1 MTTSSANPF
10 LNKRKEPRNS
20 YTGLISFVY
29 KKQLYPG
36 QLKNYSLS
44 GLFIKADIL
53 FFKGEKITIH
63 SVARSRELGIETV
76 YQEQALSEQ
85 QTMWR
90 NIFMGREI
98 TNRFG
103 FLKVEAEKKETED
116 ILRKQILEFCI
127 LRIVK
132 NII

>member
-53 FFKGEKITIH
+53 FFKGEKITVTLPASKYKNH
-63 SVARSRELGIETV
+63 
-76 YQEQALSEQ
+76 
-85 QTMWR
+85 
-90 NIFMGREI
+90 
-98 TNRFG
+98 
-103 FLKVEAEKKETED
+103 K
-116 ILRKQILEFCI
+116 RKG
-127 LRIVK
+127 RIVWK
-132 NII
+132 NDEGCGVQLLQ

>member
-36 QLKNYSLS
+36 QLRNYSPS

-53 FFKGEKITIH
+53 FFKDEKITVTLPVSKYKNH
-63 SVARSRELGIETV
+63 
-76 YQEQALSEQ
+76 Q
-85 QTMWR
+85 
-90 NIFMGREI
+90 
-98 TNRFG
+98 
-103 FLKVEAEKKETED
+103 
-116 ILRKQILEFCI
+116 RKG
-127 LRIVK
+127 RIVWK
-132 NII
+132 NNEGFGVQLLQ